1 MLDQATFNTLKKL
14 ALSHIDTTQ
23 HKVFVFGSHVRG
35 NNRRWSD
42 IDLGIDGGSNP
53 LHPEVIINLQDT
65 FENSDLPYKVDVVNF
80 AHVTPDFRTSA
91 LKHALYLN

>member
-1 MLDQATFNTLKKL
+1 MLDPQTLDTLKKL
-14 ALSHIDTTQ
+14 TLTHINPTQ

-42 IDLGIDGGSNP
+42 IDLGIDGDNNP
-53 LHPEVIINLQDT
+53 LHPEVIINLQDA
-65 FENSDLPYKVDVVNF
+65 FENSDLPYKVDIVNF
-80 AHVTPDFRTSA
+80 AHVTPDFRASA